1 MRTPADAGSRT
12 SGSPKLDAR
21 LRLLLRLGRD
31 KLAQRKREDDRRLRE
46 EAKRLAD
53 LRRQLRDVREAGVES
68 ERVSRQVRKRLA
80 GLPVPV
86 TFGLYLPEVNLD
98 EVVRLTHLRVPF
110 VSATIRSEASAN
122 DLASVGLHVRNR
134 AGSIFTAYVPLEA
147 CDRLAASSAVDYVEL
162 ARPLAPQLDAVI
174 PLAGIDQ
181 IQLDGTEGTGVIVG
195 IIDSA
200 LDFYHEHFRDPA
212 GASRVL
218 LTWDQTLSP
227 QRGES
232 GPVGLPGFNPLG
244 GPVYGVEYSQAQI
257 DAELASGPPAY
268 TIVRSNPGEG
278 SHGTVVTSC
287 AAGSGHVDAYGNLV
301 YLGAAPGADIIHVN
315 TGNLASNQVFS
326 DSTNVLDA
334 FAYIFARAAQLAKP
348 CVVNLSQSDTLGG
361 HDGTTNGELF
371 LDSLPLVP
379 GRAIVCSAGNVNIW
393 GLRTKGVVTS
403 GGTTLLKLFYDSAL
417 GLPVFDDC
425 IQIWYDGHDEIAV
438 TLTVPTTPVPT
449 VIGPVVP
456 GAMSEVI
463 LANGVTIVVDASL
476 YPNNNDHLIQV
487 QITDVSLAA
496 PIPVGEWILALDGT
510 TIINGIFDAWVDR
523 SNQFSATW
531 EHPVFDEG
539 TISVPAT
546 GRRVISVGGH
556 VLDGG
561 ACGVNPTPTI
571 QNISGCGPTRDGRVK
586 PEIAAPGIVTVALS
600 RDMNQPVPP
609 GYPLTTE
616 EGTSV
621 AAPIVAGAAALLFEC
636 RGSGLTSGD
645 VKQLLTDF
653 AAPNVTVPHN
663 AFGFGSLCM
672 EGICAA
678 PVPDV
683 DTWIRD
689 APDDDGIEPY
699 TGAVAWLSPDIVVL
713 DAAGDPVPNP
723 THDPAN
729 LWNNLVDVTVRNR
742 GSRIARN
749 LEVFLYSADPATN
762 LPFPAEWKSQG
773 FYTAILDGAGQPMF
787 VKQGNTIVVQ
797 RLRAGT
803 EVTVRFAWAPPAPGT
818 NIRGDD
824 HFCLIARVEQGS
836 DPSNVNAGGWPVI
849 RGTNNIA
856 LRNLH
861 VIDASS
867 GSATSGCYAIG
878 SLDHDTLEV
887 FSQDLEGDLELVLP
901 TQALPWRELALLEKL
916 PGPRL
921 HYSGPG
927 GLDTTADVRRVLES
941 DAVPRI
947 LDVSGAAHARVEG
960 AATRLSARLGGP
972 PLYLSDVRIQPG
984 VKMPIRLWLRGLRL
998 GADAP
1003 RLHVAQ
1009 RSGGKIIGGVSVEL
1023 RRNLVKAREYD
1034 VRRWEDSV
1042 EVTPRSEARGGSRRP
1057 RI

>member
-1 MRTPADAGSRT
+1 MQTPADAGTRT

-31 KLAQRKREDDRRLRE
+31 TLVHRKREDDRRLRA
-46 EAKRLAD
+46 EADRLAA
-53 LRRQLRDVREAGVES
+53 LARRMRDEKDSTSES
-68 ERVSRQVRKRLA
+68 SSAAATGTARLPA
-80 GLPVPV
+80 LPVPL
-86 TFGLYLPEVNLD
+86 TFGLYLPEVNL
-98 EVVRLTHLRVPF
+98 EEMTRLTHLRAAF
-110 VSATIRSEASAN
+110 VSATVRAEASAR
-122 DLASVGLHVRNR
+122 DLASLGLHVRNQ
-134 AGSIFTAYVPLEA
+134 AGSIFTAYVPLDA

-162 ARPLAPQLDAVI
+162 ARPLESQLEAVI
-174 PLAGIDQ
+174 PLAGISQ
-181 IQLDGTEGTGVIVG
+181 IQLGGTEGAGVIVG
-195 IIDSA
+195 VIDSG
-200 LDFYHEHFRDPA
+200 LDFYHEHFRDGA

-218 LTWDQTLSP
+218 RTWDQTLSP
-227 QRGES
+227 QQGES
-232 GPVGLPGFNPLG
+232 GPAGLPGFNPLG
-244 GPVYGVEYSQAQI
+244 GPVYGVEYTQAQI
-257 DAELASGPPAY
+257 DAELASPPPAY
-268 TIVRSNPGEG
+268 TIVRSNPGTEA
-278 SHGTVVTSC
+278 HGTMVTSC
-287 AAGSGHVDAYGNLV
+287 AAGSGHVDAYGNRA
-301 YLGAAPGADIIHVN
+301 YLGAAPQAEIIHVN
-315 TGNLASNQVFS
+315 TGNLANNQVFA

-334 FAYIFARAAQLAKP
+334 FAYIFAHAAQLAKP

-361 HDGTTNGELF
+361 HDGTTNGERF

-379 GRAIVCSAGNVNIW
+379 GRAIVCSAGNQNTF
-393 GLRTKGVVTS
+393 GLRTQGAVTQGATTVV
-403 GGTTLLKLFYDSAL
+403 KLVYDSL
-417 GLPVFDDC
+417 ILLPSYDDC

-438 TLTVPTTPVPT
+438 TLTVPTAPVPT

-456 GAMSEVI
+456 GSYSEAT
-463 LANGVTIVVDASL
+463 LANGISVVVDSSL
-476 YPNNNDHLIQV
+476 YANNGDHLIQI
-487 QITDVSLAA
+487 QITNVSLAA
-496 PIPVGEWILALDGT
+496 PIPLGEWLLALDGT
-510 TIINGIFDAWVDR
+510 LIINGTFDAWVDR
-523 SNQFSATW
+523 GNRWSATW
-531 EHPVFDEG
+531 QDPIFDKG
-539 TISVPAT
+539 TIGVPAT
-546 GRRVISVGGH
+546 GRRVISVGAH

-561 ACGVNPTPTI
+561 VCGANPTPTI
-571 QNISGCGPTRDGRVK
+571 DDDSGCGPTRDGRVK
-586 PEIAAPGIVTVALS
+586 PEIAAPGVVSVAMS
-600 RDMNQPVPP
+600 RDMNQPLPP

-621 AAPIVAGAAALLFEC
+621 AAPIVAGAVALLFEC
-636 RGSGLTSGD
+636 RGGGLTSGD

-663 AFGFGSLCM
+663 AFGLGSLCM

-683 DTWIRD
+683 DTWIKD
-689 APDDDGIEPY
+689 ATDDDGVEPY

-713 DAAGDPVPNP
+713 DAAGNPVPNP

-742 GSRIARN
+742 GSRMARN

-773 FYTAILDGAGQPMF
+773 FYTAILDGAGQPVF
-787 VKQGNTIVVQ
+787 VQQGNTIVVQ
-797 RLRAGT
+797 QLRAGA
-803 EVTVRFAWAPPAPGT
+803 EVTVRFAWAPPTPGT

-849 RGTNNIA
+849 RGSNNIA

-867 GSATSGCYAIG
+867 GSASSGCYAIG

-921 HYSGPG
+921 RYGAPG
-927 GLDTTADVRRVLES
+927 GLDATANIRRVLES

-984 VKMPIRLWLRGLRL
+984 VKMPVRLWLRGLRL

-1023 RRNLVKAREYD
+1023 RRNLARPKEYD
-1034 VRRWEDSV
+1034 VRRQGDGV
-1042 EVTPRSEARGGSRRP
+1042 VVTPRSEAQGSRRP
-1057 RI
+1057 SR